1 MTAFNTGS
9 IAALA
14 ALLFSAAP
22 ASASAAPDLRRS
34 RTAGPLTVYADDG
47 RANVFYYPPGELAVA
62 TREDGSPDVRLL
74 LARYTGSVVTRDQ
87 GRALYRSVL
96 TVHVVLGGPSTVQ
109 LAEARQQLAAQQP
122 GAIELRPLPIRRL
135 ESALVY
141 APVAE
146 PTSGTPPAASSGE
159 QALPA
164 GHFEAADENPAAG
177 PDGYW
182 SDRVYTL
189 RLGESDAQ
197 LLSSALEHG
206 QVAISIGYAFLTE
219 GARPDDP
226 LQQLSGSPALVAE
239 LQKLVASP
247 ATSGTGTEKPLAVV
261 RAGAVG
267 VTADLAR
274 WPQIVRRIDINDS
287 APPGYAAMD
296 IYCYDFNQGTWSALY
311 EKQIEIQADGIGG
324 RSVSITTS
332 FNRSQ
337 PDLYARSVRFPV
349 AVRLDRPYRFRVVE
363 ISQDG
368 TSSTT
373 PWQARSSW
381 TDLLDVTTQ
390 GERR

>member
-1 MTAFNTGS
+1 MTLSSTRS
-9 IAALA
+9 LAALA
-14 ALLFSAAP
+14 ALLFYASP
-22 ASASAAPDLRRS
+22 ASASPDLRRS
-34 RTAGPLTVYADDG
+34 RTAGPLTVYSDDV
-47 RANVFYYPPGELAVA
+47 RPNVFYYSPGELIVA

-74 LARYTGSVVTRDQ
+74 LARYTGSITTRDQ
-87 GRALYRSVL
+87 GSALYRSVL
-96 TVHVVLGGPSTVQ
+96 TVHVVLGGPSAAQ
-109 LAEARQQLAAQQP
+109 LAEARQQLATQLV

-146 PTSGTPPAASSGE
+146 PTSGAPPSSSPE
-159 QALPA
+159 QVLPA
-164 GHFEAADENPAAG
+164 GHFEAADESSAAK

-189 RLGESDAQ
+189 RLAEPDAQ

-206 QVAISIGYAFLTE
+206 QVAFSIGYAFLTE

-226 LQQLSGSPALVAE
+226 LQQLSGSPALVTE
-239 LQKLVASP
+239 LHKLIASP
-247 ATSGTGTEKPLAVV
+247 ATTGTGTEKPLAVV

-267 VTADLAR
+267 VTADVAR
-274 WPQIVRRIDINDS
+274 WPQIVRRVDINES

-296 IYCYDFNQGTWSALY
+296 IYCYDFSQGTDSALY
-311 EKQIEIQADGIGG
+311 EKQIEIEADGIGG

-332 FNRSQ
+332 FSRSQ

-368 TSSTT
+368 NSSTT
-373 PWQARSSW
+373 PWRTQSSW